1 MRHSGRGGLCSVPGA
16 GVWCEETSGCVCSGY
31 GECCIR
37 ALLAKRI
44 CDILEEEENKEE
56 CIKELL
62 EKRLKNDMKKMKID
76 RDSSFGILSLYRNQV
91 SKQLSLIIAH
101 TSTHFAYGYVILQSP
116 EETGQIMGDLLKTNN
131 SQCNIVTI
139 DL

>member
-37 ALLAKRI
+37 VLLAKRI

-116 EETGQIMGDLLKTNN
+116 EETGQIMADLLKTNN

>member
-1 MRHSGRGGLCSVPGA
+1 MCSVPGA

-37 ALLAKRI
+37 VLLAKRI

-56 CIKELL
+56 CIKEVI
-62 EKRLKNDMKKMKID
+62 EKRLKKDMKRMKID
-76 RDSSFGILSLYRNQV
+76 RDPSFGILSLYRNQV
-91 SKQLSLIIAH
+91 SKRPSLVIAH

>member
-31 GECCIR
+31 GECYIR
-37 ALLAKRI
+37 VLLAKRI

>member
-1 MRHSGRGGLCSVPGA
+1 MRHTGRGGLCSVPGA

-37 ALLAKRI
+37 VLLAKRI

-56 CIKELL
+56 CIKEVI
-62 EKRLKNDMKKMKID
+62 EKRLKKDMKRMKID
-76 RDSSFGILSLYRNQV
+76 RDPSFGVLSLYRNQV
-91 SKQLSLIIAH
+91 SKRPSLVIAH
-101 TSTHFAYGYVILQSP
+101 TSTHFAYGYVIIQSP
-116 EETGQIMGDLLKTNN
+116 EEVGEININLLETNN
-131 SQCNIVTI
+131 NQCNIETI

>member
-37 ALLAKRI
+37 VLLAKRI
-44 CDILEEEENKEE
+44 CDILEEEEIKEE